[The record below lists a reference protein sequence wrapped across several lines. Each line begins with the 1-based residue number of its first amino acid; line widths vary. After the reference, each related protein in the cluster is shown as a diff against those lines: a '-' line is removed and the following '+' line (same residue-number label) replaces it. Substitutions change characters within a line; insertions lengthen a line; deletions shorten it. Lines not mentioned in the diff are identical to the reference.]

1 MPHIEMAGLSR
12 KERFRLIS
20 GSVQPRPIAL
30 VTTLNS
36 DGTCNAAPFS
46 AFNYMSDE
54 PPIAALGIDRYGDE
68 SQGREGEI
76 KDTLRNVL
84 ERGEFVINM
93 VDIGMLP
100 VAVGCATDFP
110 AGESEIAAL
119 GLDIEASRLV
129 GVPRLAAAPVA
140 WECRKHSVIDIGPA
154 RSILLGEILAM
165 HFRPGVLDE
174 GSLTVKADQF
184 QPIGRLGGPNYAT
197 MGAPI
202 TLPIKPFRP

>member
-1 MPHIEMAGLSR
+1 MSHIEMAGLSR

-30 VTTLNS
+30 VTTLNG
-36 DGTCNAAPFS
+36 DGSCNAAPFS

-100 VAVGCATDFP
+100 IAVGWP
-110 AGESEIAAL
+110 RPG
-119 GLDIEASRLV
+119 RLM
-129 GVPRLAAAPVA
+129 PCRLLPSCDDRSAAP
-140 WECRKHSVIDIGPA
+140 CRLPD
-154 RSILLGEILAM
+154 
-165 HFRPGVLDE
+165 
-174 GSLTVKADQF
+174 TVE
-184 QPIGRLGGPNYAT
+184 
-197 MGAPI
+197 
-202 TLPIKPFRP
+202 